1 MDKRVNE
8 PQIQGVMYSKG
19 DYGSIVKG
27 DRQERVKTRK
37 FTNWTRSK
45 TISLEREM
53 ITFSN
58 NIIKC
63 RD

>member
-1 MDKRVNE
+1 MDIKVNE
-8 PQIQGVMYSKG
+8 PQFRELCIQRG

-58 NIIKC
+58 NIIKY